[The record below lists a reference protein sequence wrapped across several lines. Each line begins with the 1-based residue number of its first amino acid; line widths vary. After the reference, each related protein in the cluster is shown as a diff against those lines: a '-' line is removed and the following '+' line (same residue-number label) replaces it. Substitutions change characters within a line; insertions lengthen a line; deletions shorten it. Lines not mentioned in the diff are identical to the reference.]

1 MESLAESA
9 GENIAVDEFNN
20 FIGDR
25 IGQKDPYKLKTPQG
39 LSERDAAVL
48 KRCRRRAYQLDH
60 NAVLCYCCPCFFGLN
75 TALCMYH
82 GVALQDT
89 SNGILIVGI
98 IPFIGPIC
106 ANLLSGRVVR
116 MAEEADLPATL
127 TAKMSANITF
137 DFLVIPFHS
146 QFLNQDLPPAL
157 YRCSLRGK
165 LPPAIPANTS
175 GCINAIPGYPTSFL
189 GERN

>member
-9 GENIAVDEFNN
+9 GENLAVGEFNTY
-20 FIGDR
+20 IGDR

-39 LSERDAAVL
+39 LSNRDGAVL
-48 KRCRRRAYQLDH
+48 KRCRRRAHQLDH

-75 TALCMYH
+75 TALCIHIKPHSTMLRD
-82 GVALQDT
+82 GM
-89 SNGILIVGI
+89 LIVGI

-127 TAKMSANITF
+127 TAKMSANIAF
-137 DFLVIPFHS
+137 DFLVTPLHS
-146 QFLNQDLPPAL
+146 QFLNQDFSSAF
-157 YRCSLRGK
+157 YRCSLRGTI
-165 LPPAIPANTS
+165 PSGIPANSS
-175 GCINAIPGYPTSFL
+175 GCINAIPGYTLL